1 MDLVSRLQ
9 EVLKRKEELERR
21 REEVLNEM
29 SKLKP
34 EKGSLEYKYVINK
47 VGKRYYYWYL
57 RKWENGRLRSIY
69 LGSSVPDSLI
79 KSIKDRK
86 KLRELQ
92 RELRAIEYELRKIQ
106 NAIYSISNILSSL

>member
-1 MDLVSRLQ
+1 MGLV
-9 EVLKRKEELERR
+9 EELKRVLERKKVLESR
-21 REEVLNEM
+21 RDQLLNEM

-57 RKWENGRLRSIY
+57 RKWENGKLRSIY
-69 LGSSVPDSLI
+69 IGHSIPHSLL

-92 RELRAIEYELRKIQ
+92 RELRAIEHELRKIQ
-106 NAIYSISNILSSL
+106 NAIYSISNILSTL